1 MKIFLNLPEPI
12 ETAINE
18 TAIGYQITQN
28 REAADL
34 DLAKKL
40 KLPIPIKLS
49 DALAKISQLLENIIF
64 FEGMVVDVPNKLAS
78 ARDREIELTHK
89 ELELIVYIN
98 KNKGASKDDLLK
110 NLWGYSADSV
120 SNTVETHISR
130 LNGKFEE
137 EFGCELIVN
146 QNGLYQLKRI

>member
-1 MKIFLNLPEPI
+1 
-12 ETAINE
+12 
-18 TAIGYQITQN
+18 
-28 REAADL
+28 
-34 DLAKKL
+34 
-40 KLPIPIKLS
+40 
-49 DALAKISQLLENIIF
+49 
-64 FEGMVVDVPNKLAS
+64 MVVDVPNKLAS